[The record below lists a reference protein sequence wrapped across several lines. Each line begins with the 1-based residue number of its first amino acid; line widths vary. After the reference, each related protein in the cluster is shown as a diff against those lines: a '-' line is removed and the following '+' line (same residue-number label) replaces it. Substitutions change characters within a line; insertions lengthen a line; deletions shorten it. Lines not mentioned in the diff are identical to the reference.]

1 MHNMNLLMKLRVFRF
16 FKEEILT
23 FHVLKYKKT
32 LELLWNVCACVC
44 IYVLVLIELCFY
56 VENGYTEM
64 LKSLKLLYLQPVKFD
79 NDRN

>member
-32 LELLWNVCACVC
+32 LELLWSVCVC
-44 IYVLVLIELCFY
+44 MHLCFSSNKT
-56 VENGYTEM
+56 VFLCG
-64 LKSLKLLYLQPVKFD
+64 K
-79 NDRN
+79 